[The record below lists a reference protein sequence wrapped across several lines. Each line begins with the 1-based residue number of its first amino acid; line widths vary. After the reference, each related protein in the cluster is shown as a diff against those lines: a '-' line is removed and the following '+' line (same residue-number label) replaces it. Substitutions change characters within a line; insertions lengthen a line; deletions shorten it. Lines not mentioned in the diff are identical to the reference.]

1 MKGLTSSVVRML
13 EMRSIDVEAKAGEFR
28 STCLMNATWF
38 GHLDICRLLLDKGAL
53 VDSKDN
59 DSWTPLHL
67 AAQKDLIE
75 IIHLLRDRGADVEAR
90 DNIGWR
96 PLHFAAGGGS
106 ITAVIV
112 LIEEMNVEI
121 NAITND
127 GKTSLSLSSR
137 DDVTTYLI
145 SHGGIV

>member
-1 MKGLTSSVVRML
+1 VRML
-13 EMRSIDVEAKAGEFR
+13 EMRSIDVEAKAGMFDW
-28 STCLMNATWF
+28 TCLMAAAIND
-38 GHLDICRLLLDKGAL
+38 HLDICRLLIDKGAL

-67 AAQKDLIE
+67 AAQYDLIE
-75 IIHLLRDRGADVEAR
+75 IIHLLCDRGADVEAR

-96 PLHFAAGGGS
+96 PLHFAAGNGS

-121 NAITND
+121 NARDNEGRTAF
-127 GKTSLSLSSR
+127 SLSR
-137 DDVTTYLI
+137 DDVTAYLS
-145 SHGGIV
+145 SHGGII